1 MNGKLSVTRQFPYLK
16 SQPYTKVET
25 NQHSALRSNAQFER
39 RRSLRRRVLAPALC
53 PLLAVTSENPANPG
67 QCLNPNCLPLGVR
80 SIRAPK
86 LHTQTQAK
94 GLALDVAMK
103 LGLT

>member
-1 MNGKLSVTRQFPYLK
+1 MLN
-16 SQPYTKVET
+16 
-25 NQHSALRSNAQFER
+25 FEQ
-39 RRSLRRRVLAPALC
+39 RRSLGRRCARGGALPTSGGDLRKPGKSWSMSQSQTAC
-53 PLLAVTSENPANPG
+53 P
-67 QCLNPNCLPLGVR
+67 QGVH